1 MYHSHPMP
9 PVSVENAFGGSSG
22 HTFDLMALDSNAQVD
37 RRGVPLPHFTLA
49 LARSRDVNLF
59 AQGLSS
65 VGVEVS
71 NLYVFPAVLLVCSC
85 HTGSIPVSSS
95 FYHCASRMCSNVI
108 LVAYSFRD
116 VFRVNLF
123 VCLGSEKDPNSLGLS
138 PFKLMACRVSRFFDS
153 TFLVCLFSPCR
164 KCQNYIVLRCQY
176 LHDKGFPS

>member
-1 MYHSHPMP
+1 MYHSHPIP
-9 PVSVENAFGGSSG
+9 PDSVENAFGGSSG

-71 NLYVFPAVLLVCSC
+71 NLYVFPPFCLFAPVIRVLFQFRF
-85 HTGSIPVSSS
+85 S

-108 LVAYSFRD
+108 LVNYRLLAFSFI
-116 VFRVNLF
+116 F
-123 VCLGSEKDPNSLGLS
+123 CSHS
-138 PFKLMACRVSRFFDS
+138 C
-153 TFLVCLFSPCR
+153 
-164 KCQNYIVLRCQY
+164 
-176 LHDKGFPS
+176 PSHSCS